1 MSIDTTPTVGVID
14 ARRCRSSMNFTL
26 FAQR

>member
-1 MSIDTTPTVGVID
+1 MSIDTTPTFGVID

-26 FAQR
+26 VAQR

>member
-1 MSIDTTPTVGVID
+1 MSIDTTPTVGVSD
-14 ARRCRSSMNFTL
+14 AHRCRSSMNFTL

>member
-1 MSIDTTPTVGVID
+1 MSIDTTPNFGVID
-14 ARRCRSSMNFTL
+14 VRRCRSSVNFTL